1 MGQQPDDRLDEDL
14 EIDSD
19 TAENVTG
26 GFTVSRLGI
35 ADGKEEPEHHHF
47 QPQVL

>member
-1 MGQQPDDRLDEDL
+1 MEQQPEGRLDEDL

-26 GFTVSRLGI
+26 GFFKLEINKTE
-35 ADGKEEPEHHHF
+35 DHHKNPEEMRF
-47 QPQVL
+47 